1 VTQVLSLALRPQ
13 TIDAIIGNAAITSAI
28 KTQLSERIPV
38 GIWLSGDPGT
48 GKTTLSK
55 IIARMVNA
63 GIDES
68 QLDIQEIN
76 GQSEN
81 GIDRVRELIEQSKYR
96 PFTGR
101 RVVIINEAHGLTSA
115 SKNALLDPLE
125 SKNESTLWI
134 FTSMSDRMDKDEKLD
149 KALRRRLTHYALK
162 PMSEIEVR
170 ALVQRAS
177 ENTSVQLDT
186 TSFITLMVKSKIGS
200 AGEILAAWELY
211 ASGIPLAGCVT
222 SAAHNPQFF
231 DIANAVLKGDWNT
244 TRTMLAAIPTADSRG
259 LRSVVSYQL
268 RATML
273 KADMS
278 AKTDALATCVA
289 GLGQSNYEAG
299 LDHAVLCALLYKVCR
314 QLGGPRG

>member
-1 VTQVLSLALRPQ
+1 MTQVLSLALRPQ
-13 TIDAIIGNAAITSAI
+13 TIDAVIGNTTVTAAIKA
-28 KTQLSERIPV
+28 QLAGRIPV
-38 GIWLSGDPGT
+38 GIWLSGDPGC

-55 IIARMVNA
+55 IIARMVNV
-63 GIDES
+63 GIEES

-81 GIDRVRELIEQSKYR
+81 GIDKVRELIEQSKYR
-96 PFTGR
+96 PFSGR
-101 RVVIINEAHGLTSA
+101 RVVIVNEAHGLTSA

-162 PMSEIEVR
+162 PMTELEVR

-177 ENTSVQLDT
+177 ENTSAQLDT

-211 ASGIPLAGCVT
+211 ASGIPLASCIT
-222 SAAHNPQFF
+222 SAAHNSDYR
-231 DIANAVLKGDWNT
+231 DIASAVLRGDWDK
-244 TRTMLAAIPTADSRG
+244 TRGLLAGIPNADSRG
-259 LRSVVSYQL
+259 LRSMVSGYL
-268 RATML
+268 RSALL
-273 KADMS
+273 KTEAG
-278 AKTDALATCVA
+278 AKADALAVCLV
-289 GLGQSNYEAG
+289 GLGSVQFEDGVAFG
-299 LDHAVLCALLYKVCR
+299 VLCGLLQKTCR
-314 QLGGPRG
+314 QMGGR

>member
-1 VTQVLSLALRPQ
+1 MTQTLNLSLRPQ
-13 TIDAIIGNAAITSAI
+13 SLDSFIGNPATTAAI
-28 KTQLSERIPV
+28 KTQLAERIPV

-63 GIDES
+63 GIEES

-96 PFTGR
+96 PFSGR

-162 PMSEIEVR
+162 PMSELEVR

-177 ENTSVQLDT
+177 ENTSAQLDT
-186 TSFITLMVKSKIGS
+186 SSFITLMVKSKIGS

-211 ASGIPLAGCVT
+211 ASGIPLASCIT
-222 SAAHNPQFF
+222 QAAYNADYR
-231 DIANAVLKGDWNT
+231 DIASSVLKGDWER
-244 TRTMLAAIPTADSRG
+244 TRTLLAGIPNADSRG
-259 LRSVVSYQL
+259 LRSMVAGYL
-268 RATML
+268 RSALL
-273 KADMS
+273 KSDMS
-278 AKTDALATCVA
+278 ARTDHIATCIS
-289 GLGQSNYEAG
+289 GLGAANFESG
-299 LDHAVLCALLYKVCR
+299 LDHAVLVATLYKCTR
-314 QLGGPRG
+314 QLGGIK

>member
-1 VTQVLSLALRPQ
+1 MQTLSLSLRPQ
-13 TIDAIIGNAAITSAI
+13 SLDSFIGNPATTAAI
-28 KTQLSERIPV
+28 KTQLAERIPV

-68 QLDIQEIN
+68 QLDIQEVN
-76 GQSEN
+76 GSSEN
-81 GIDRVRELIEQSKYR
+81 GIDMIRELVEHAQFR
-96 PFTGR
+96 PFSGR
-101 RVVIINEAHGLTSA
+101 RVYILNEFQGLTGA
-115 SKNALLDPLE
+115 AKQALLAPLE
-125 SKNESTLWI
+125 STNESTLWI
-134 FTSMSDRMDKDEKLD
+134 FTSMTDRLDKDEKLD

-162 PMSEIEVR
+162 PMSELEVR

-177 ENTSVQLDT
+177 ENTSAQLDT
-186 TSFITLMVKSKIGS
+186 SSFITLMVKSKIGS

-211 ASGIPLAGCVT
+211 ASGIPLASCVT

-259 LRSVVSYQL
+259 LRSVISYQL
-268 RATML
+268 RAAIL
-273 KADMS
+273 KSDIS
-278 AKTDALATCVA
+278 VRNDAIATCIA

-299 LDHAVLCALLYKVCR
+299 LDHAVLCGLLYKVCR
-314 QLGGPRG
+314 QLGGK

>member
-1 VTQVLSLALRPQ
+1 MTTPLSISLRPS
-13 TIDAIIGNAAITSAI
+13 TIDAIIGNSAITSAI
-28 KTQLSERIPV
+28 KNQINERIPV

-81 GIDRVRELIEQSKYR
+81 GIDRVRELIEQSKFR
-96 PFTGR
+96 PFSGR

-162 PMSEIEVR
+162 PMSELEVR

-177 ENTSVQLDT
+177 ENTSAQLDT
-186 TSFITLMVKSKIGS
+186 SSFISLMVKSEIGS

-211 ASGIPLAGCVT
+211 ASGIPLAGCFT
-222 SAAHNPQFF
+222 SAAYNA
-231 DIANAVLKGDWNT
+231 DYREIAQATLRGDWEK
-244 TRTMLAAIPTADSRG
+244 TRTLLANVATGDSRG
-259 LRSVVSYQL
+259 LRTIVAGYL
-268 RATML
+268 RSELLRTSSCPRL
-273 KADMS
+273 
-278 AKTDALATCVA
+278 DAVATCIA
-289 GLGQSNYEAG
+289 GLGNSNFEQG
-299 LDHAVLCALLYKVCR
+299 LDHSVLCSLLYKTCR
-314 QLGGPRG
+314 QLGGK